1 MKEIPG
7 KAKSIRELPGG
18 AKYPAGHDHG
28 QNLLARSL
36 HPTCYENNPG
46 FLKFI
51 QETGLPFKPMVSF
64 RTAEMEERSDLY
76 LRLAERIWNPEQL
89 MEVATA

>member
-1 MKEIPG
+1 MKETPG

-51 QETGLPFKPMVSF
+51 QETGLAF
-64 RTAEMEERSDLY
+64 RPLENFRSAEMEERSDLY
-76 LRLAERIWNPEQL
+76 LRFAERIWNPEQL